1 MVSRIRVLHAY
12 KVFLP
17 EVRGG
22 VPTVLDALARL
33 APEKFEQTILAT
45 AAVPGTQAHDSG
57 AKVEKARSFG
67 DWLSLPLA
75 PFYPWRLWRRLART
89 DVVFLHAP
97 FPLADLVLAFTT
109 RRARA
114 LVVYWHSHVVAQR
127 FAFRL
132 VAPLMRMTLRRAD
145 AIVLSHEKLV
155 YPGSILEPFRD
166 KCVFAPYGVDAEKFS
181 PAPASAPRE
190 RRLVVAC
197 GRLVTYKGFDALIEA
212 APLFDA
218 DIVIVGE
225 GGERASL
232 AGAIA
237 QAGLEARVRLAGEI
251 ADEELL
257 ALLRSA
263 DVFAFPSRTSAETFG
278 LAQLEAMACGLPVV
292 NTRLPTAVPELAR
305 DGREAITVEP
315 GDAQA
320 LGRAIDTLLRDDAL
334 RARLGA
340 AARERALAHFA
351 LPLYRARM
359 THLIEECA
367 VGARRASQAASP

>member
-17 EVRGG
+17 DVRGG
-22 VPTVLDALARL
+22 VPTVIDALARL
-33 APEKFEQTILAT
+33 APRKFAQTILVT
-45 AAVPGTQAHDSG
+45 SAAPGAQAHESG
-57 AKVEKARSFG
+57 AEVEKARSFG
-67 DWLSLPLA
+67 DLLSLPLA
-75 PFYPWRLWRRLART
+75 PFYPWRLWRRLASA

-97 FPLADLVLAFTT
+97 FPLADLVLAFTK

-145 AIVLSHEKLV
+145 AIVLSHPALV

-166 KCVFAPYGVDAEKFS
+166 KCVFAPYAVDADKFS
-181 PAPASAPRE
+181 PAPVRAPGE
-190 RRLVVAC
+190 SRLVVAC
-197 GRLVTYKGFDALIEA
+197 GRLVKYKGFDALIEA
-212 APLFDA
+212 ARFFDA
-218 DIVIVGE
+218 QVVIVGE
-225 GGERASL
+225 GSERAAL
-232 AGAIA
+232 TQAIA
-237 QAGLEARVRLAGEI
+237 QAGLDARVRLAGEL
-251 ADEELL
+251 ADEDLI
-257 ALLRSA
+257 ALLRRA

-305 DGREAITVEP
+305 DGLEAITVAP
-315 GDAQA
+315 DDAPA
-320 LGRAIDTLLRDDAL
+320 LGRAIDQLLRDEAL

-340 AARERALAHFA
+340 AARERALAHYA
-351 LPLYRARM
+351 LPVYCARM
-359 THLIEECA
+359 TQLIEDCA
-367 VGARRASQAASP
+367 AGAPRALRMSPP